1 MKKKIFALVVAL
13 VLFIPVSMQWLNY
26 VRDSYNHFFSNEKR
40 GMNSFEMEDTV
51 AVASENREEII
62 EIDIDEEIEEE
73 IIEKTEKEINVPT
86 YSEQK
91 IKEDEPVIKPE
102 IKHVE
107 PEVQKIEKSENEA
120 DHIEES
126 TLLKFKVMTDSTVW
140 VVYDESYADYK
151 IIRIP
156 AQTEI
161 DGKSYTVVGI
171 ADGAFADCVRLQY
184 VVIPSNVKRIG
195 NRSFYGCLSLRRCFI
210 HNGVTHIGD
219 SAFEKCNMMLNV
231 NIPSSVTTIGKNA
244 FKFKDPVRML
254 RVDIDNKKDNIQC
267 GKDAFAGCYVV
278 YK

>member
-13 VLFIPVSMQWLNY
+13 VLFIPISMQWLNY

-86 YSEQK
+86 YTKKK
-91 IKEDEPVIKPE
+91 IKEDKPE
-102 IKHVE
+102 IKQE
-107 PEVQKIEKSENEA
+107 ESTEQQIEKSENEA
-120 DHIEES
+120 DHMEES
-126 TLLKFKVMTDSTVW
+126 TLLKFKVMSDSSVW

-156 AQTEI
+156 AKTEI
-161 DGKSYTVVGI
+161 DGKSYTIVGI
-171 ADGAFADCVRLQY
+171 ADGTFADCVRLQS

-195 NRSFYGCLSLRRCFI
+195 NRSFYGCLSLRKCFI

-219 SAFEKCNMMLNV
+219 SAFEKCNMIKSV

>member
-86 YSEQK
+86 YTKKK
-91 IKEDEPVIKPE
+91 IKEDKPVIKPE

-120 DHIEES
+120 DHMEES

-161 DGKSYTVVGI
+161 EGKSYTVVGI
-171 ADGAFADCVRLQY
+171 ADGAFADCVRLHY